1 MKRIISTILLTILCI
16 VSFSQTFEW
25 KRLSDDVVDSVYNQ
39 AVFTTNNITL
49 KNQNYY
55 FAYTIFPYE
64 DNWVWPNIFKSGY
77 TYPTILSQDNQIV
90 MADTLYLDSIF
101 LNQNI
106 ATTFIQNDTFRVIIN
121 YPVLDSATYRDNI
134 ILRKGIPVPKTN
146 GFLLINYSLTGGF
159 LGYDSLALP
168 PAVEHLANL
177 NGSTANRALYVKDL
191 FVNSQQEVFIHLGY
205 WLRGGGFGPTY
216 PLDTTGF
223 IIKYNSD
230 LTVNNKI
237 IPVMLKHKDYD
248 FPINLKLYND
258 NLYLLG
264 NISDSVIVDNILFS
278 RDTTAGLHT
287 FALEFDRNLFVLQN
301 HKLPGEYNDF
311 AIDESGHLFTL
322 ARFNYPVF
330 INPDSII
337 PQKVFVAS
345 IDSFVHRNYGL
356 LNKLDNN
363 FNSMYYS
370 YFSIPVINNSKFIEN
385 ENRIFITEFYN
396 GYDTLVDNYPGLGG
410 KENLSFEYDTLAGMF
425 YYKNGDSLESNL
437 IHHFSENL
445 VLLNPENLVP
455 IWNYDFP
462 ESTNVHNLYFNS
474 DKMLMSFDGSYIYLS
489 GFGDTDT
496 VKVYNYYPVALSQI
510 NITGLGFEEMSGSEA
525 APLVA
530 YPNPA
535 SDQLFLKLPENDDF
549 VVSVFDLNGKRQLE
563 QFLSN
568 GENTLNVSA
577 LNTGLYIIRAQ
588 NKKQILTGKFL
599 KE

>member
-1 MKRIISTILLTILCI
+1 MSGTITDTSMSSYAFIPNILINGSNYYYSYQIGPDCVDNYPNPSIWLHGSFNPVILSNDNQLIFADTIIN
-16 VSFSQTFEW
+16 
-25 KRLSDDVVDSVYNQ
+25 DSVHISYNY
-39 AVFTTNNITL
+39 I
-49 KNQNYY
+49 
-55 FAYTIFPYE
+55 
-64 DNWVWPNIFKSGY
+64 KS
-77 TYPTILSQDNQIV
+77 
-90 MADTLYLDSIF
+90 
-101 LNQNI
+101 
-106 ATTFIQNDTFRVIIN
+106 FIQNDTFRILVN
-121 YPVLDSATYRDNI
+121 YAYLDSTDFTVHSMF
-134 ILRKGIPVPKTN
+134 RKGLPVPKCK

-177 NGSTANRALYVKDL
+177 SGSTANRALYVKDL

-311 AIDESGHLFTL
+311 AIDENGNFFTL
-322 ARFNYPVF
+322 GRFYYPVF
-330 INPDSII
+330 MNPDSII
-337 PQKVFVAS
+337 PKKVFVAS
-345 IDSFVHRNYGL
+345 IDSFVYWNYGL
-356 LNKLDNN
+356 INKLDNN

-410 KENLSFEYDTLAGMF
+410 KENLLFEYDTIAGMF

-588 NKKQILTGKFL
+588 NKEQILTGKFL

>member
-1 MKRIISTILLTILCI
+1 MKKIFSTIILSFICI
-16 VSFSQTFEW
+16 SSFSQIFEW
-25 KRLSDDVVDSVYNQ
+25 KRMSGTITDTSYHSSASTTNILKSGSNYCFAYQVGPYHIDNYPNPGVWLPGSLNPIILSNNNQLIFTDTIINDSVS
-39 AVFTTNNITL
+39 ITSE
-49 KNQNYY
+49 YY
-55 FAYTIFPYE
+55 
-64 DNWVWPNIFKSGY
+64 
-77 TYPTILSQDNQIV
+77 
-90 MADTLYLDSIF
+90 
-101 LNQNI
+101 
-106 ATTFIQNDTFRVIIN
+106 TTFIQNDTFRILVN
-121 YPVLDSATYRDNI
+121 YAYLDSAVFAVHSMY
-134 ILRKGIPVPKTN
+134 RKGLPVPKCK

-168 PAVEHLANL
+168 TAIEHLANVS
-177 NGSTANRALYVKDL
+177 GTAANRALYVKDL
-191 FVNSQQEVFIHLGY
+191 FVNSQQEVFMHLGY
-205 WLRGGGFGPTY
+205 WLRGGSSGSTY
-216 PLDTTGF
+216 PLDTTSF

-237 IPVMLKHKDYD
+237 IPVILKHRDYS

-311 AIDESGHLFTL
+311 AIDENGHFFTL
-322 ARFNYPVF
+322 GRFYYPVF
-330 INPDSII
+330 MNPDSII
-337 PQKVFVAS
+337 PKKVFVAS
-345 IDSFVHRNYGL
+345 IDSFVYWNYGL
-356 LNKLDNN
+356 INKLDHN

-370 YFSIPVINNSKFIEN
+370 YFSVPFIDDSKFIEN
-385 ENRIFITEFYN
+385 GNRIFISEFYN
-396 GYDTLVDNYPGLGG
+396 GYDTLVDNYPGIGG
-410 KENLSFEYDTLAGMF
+410 KENLSFEYDTIAGMF
-425 YYKNGDSLESNL
+425 YYKNGDSLESTL
-437 IHHFSENL
+437 IRHFSENI
-445 VLLNPENLVP
+445 VLLNSENLVP

-510 NITGLGFEEMSGSEA
+510 NIAGLGFEEMSGSEA

-535 SDQLFLKLPENDDF
+535 SDQLFLKLPENNDF

-563 QFLSN
+563 QFLPN
-568 GENTLNVSA
+568 GENMLNVSV

-588 NKKQILTGKFL
+588 NEEQILTGKFL

>member
-1 MKRIISTILLTILCI
+1 
-16 VSFSQTFEW
+16 
-25 KRLSDDVVDSVYNQ
+25 
-39 AVFTTNNITL
+39 
-49 KNQNYY
+49 
-55 FAYTIFPYE
+55 
-64 DNWVWPNIFKSGY
+64 
-77 TYPTILSQDNQIV
+77 

-146 GFLLINYSLTGGF
+146 GFLVINYSLSGNF

-168 PAVEHLANL
+168 PAIKDLANL
-177 NGSTANRALYVKDL
+177 SEAASNYALFIKNL
-191 FVNSQQEVFIHLGY
+191 LVNSHQEVFVHLCY
-205 WLRGGGFGPTY
+205 CLRSGSAGAF
-216 PLDTTGF
+216 PLDTAGF
-223 IIKYNSD
+223 IVKYDSNLS
-230 LTVNNKI
+230 VSNKV
-237 IPVMLKHKDYD
+237 IPVLLKNRNYD
-248 FPINLKLYND
+248 FPIDSKLHSDKLYV
-258 NLYLLG
+258 LG
-264 NISDSVIVDNILFS
+264 SISDSVIVDNMLFTP
-278 RDTTAGLHT
+278 DTTAGLHT

-311 AIDESGHLFTL
+311 AIDESGNFFTL
-322 ARFNYPVF
+322 GRFYYPVF
-330 INPDSII
+330 MNPDSII
-337 PQKVFVAS
+337 PKKVFVAS
-345 IDSFVHRNYGL
+345 IDSFVYWNYGL
-356 LNKLDNN
+356 INKLDNN

-396 GYDTLVDNYPGLGG
+396 GYDTLVDNYPGIGG

-588 NKKQILTGKFL
+588 NKEQILTGKFL